1 MQFSFSAAAG
11 AQLQP
16 GCTMAAWKQG
26 SRRWKGALHCLE
38 RIKPSQESL
47 ARGQDQCQQTDNV
60 VLFCRPWQRRWRVV
74 TLLHQK
80 KPASSVMALASAKP
94 LHGYL
99 TGEMGCFLGHSHFLD
114 TPCFPERAESS
125 LGWQW
130 PTGSGLTVSWSA
142 RTELMGAKIIF
153 YLCRASSHQKLS
165 TC

>member
-16 GCTMAAWKQG
+16 GCTMAVWKQG

-60 VLFCRPWQRRWRVV
+60 VLFCRPWERRWRVV

-80 KPASSVMALASAKP
+80 SLLRVSWHLPVLNHFMATWPEKWDV
-94 LHGYL
+94 
-99 TGEMGCFLGHSHFLD
+99 FLG
-114 TPCFPERAESS
+114 T
-125 LGWQW
+125 
-130 PTGSGLTVSWSA
+130 
-142 RTELMGAKIIF
+142 RTF
-153 YLCRASSHQKLS
+153 S
-165 TC
+165 TCRVFQSVLNPAWGGSDQQGPALLSPGLHKLN